1 MPNLRRRKKSKDKDD
16 EIIEEELDEEDENE
30 NENEYEDES
39 EIGAVERLTT
49 QLLESN
55 AKIVELEA
63 KTKTTLTGSQFLTIV
78 LVGPLFLA
86 FVTLGVLI
94 VWKTTSKPAE
104 IAPHLDII
112 LVAFAIFA
120 NPVTAAAG
128 VIVGLMQDDNK
139 KKNDDKE

>member
-1 MPNLRRRKKSKDKDD
+1 MVSVSDL
-16 EIIEEELDEEDENE
+16 EQE
-30 NENEYEDES
+30 
-39 EIGAVERLTT
+39 
-49 QLLESN
+49 LLE
-55 AKIVELEA
+55 AKKKITGLEA

-128 VIVGLMQDDNK
+128 VIVGLMQDDMKQK
-139 KKNDDKE
+139 KAEENE

>member
-1 MPNLRRRKKSKDKDD
+1 MADKDL
-16 EIIEEELDEEDENE
+16 EQE
-30 NENEYEDES
+30 
-39 EIGAVERLTT
+39 
-49 QLLESN
+49 LLE
-55 AKIVELEA
+55 AKATIVELEA

-94 VWKTTSKPAE
+94 VSKTTSKPAE

-128 VIVGLMQDDNK
+128 VIVGMMQEDGRKRN
-139 KKNDDKE
+139 EESQSS

>member
-1 MPNLRRRKKSKDKDD
+1 MTEKSLEK
-16 EIIEEELDEEDENE
+16 E
-30 NENEYEDES
+30 
-39 EIGAVERLTT
+39 
-49 QLLESN
+49 LLE
-55 AKIVELEA
+55 ARQKIVELEA

-128 VIVGLMQDDNK
+128 VIVGLMQDDMKQK
-139 KKNDDKE
+139 KAEENE

>member
-1 MPNLRRRKKSKDKDD
+1 MVD
-16 EIIEEELDEEDENE
+16 ETAPIEEEAGLTRADLEN
-30 NENEYEDES
+30 
-39 EIGAVERLTT
+39 
-49 QLLESN
+49 QLIDSR

-120 NPVTAAAG
+120 NPVTAAAS
-128 VIVGLMQDDNK
+128 VVVSMMQDDVR
-139 KKNDDKE
+139 KKNEEA